1 MNDRPR
7 LPDPRMIP
15 TYRSSTR
22 SESSGTTEVGAET
35 QTAEEGVLRPFIV
48 TAGRTRPL
56 LDGLRIET
64 MIYALPAAL
73 SAPLKFERRQIVRLC
88 QTPLSVAEIAAAL
101 KLPLGVARVLIGDLV
116 AGNFVSAHQPSELPL
131 HVIERIR
138 DLVRAL

>member
-1 MNDRPR
+1 
-7 LPDPRMIP
+7 MIP
-15 TYRSSTR
+15 TYRR
-22 SESSGTTEVGAET
+22 SPWSELSEKTEVREET
-35 QTAEEGVLRPFIV
+35 EAAEEGVLRPFIV

-73 SAPLKFERRQIVRLC
+73 SAPLKFERRQIVQLC

-101 KLPLGVARVLIGDLV
+101 EVPLGVARVLIGDLV

-131 HVIERIR
+131 HIIERIR

>member
-1 MNDRPR
+1 
-7 LPDPRMIP
+7 MIP
-15 TYRSSTR
+15 TYRR
-22 SESSGTTEVGAET
+22 SPWSEPSGKTEVREETGA
-35 QTAEEGVLRPFIV
+35 AEEGVLRPFIV

-73 SAPLKFERRQIVRLC
+73 SAPLKFERRQIVQLC
-88 QTPLSVAEIAAAL
+88 QTPLSVAEIAAAIEV
-101 KLPLGVARVLIGDLV
+101 PLGVARVLIGDLV